1 MFNGIPA
8 IQADKVQNME
18 LYVQKK
24 IYESLKFLS
33 ILPTVQNPSGLFT
46 SYMQGDVEVAD
57 PEYVANGI
65 TYNEIKFGE
74 GSTVSGQIKPIGY
87 MYKAS
92 TRDEQRGRYMAQLQ
106 QFYNQAVIKIADFYE
121 TAYANAIKA
130 GGRASVATL
139 QTWNTAENIITNEV
153 ILDDEMR
160 YDSNDNATGFVPNT
174 VLCNRQD
181 RLTIDAALRKENYRE
196 SNFKYIPSSKV
207 AQGDFIIFDIN
218 NPGAIIEKFVDPQYS
233 VIQSL
238 ENDGLTT
245 TEDGTVIPPAF
256 LNISEV
262 KPNRPQT
269 IENYI
274 WAESALNIQNSN
286 GFLVIQ

>member
-33 ILPTVQNPSGLFT
+33 ILPTAQNPSGLFT
-46 SYMQGDVEVAD
+46 SYIQGDVEVAD

-74 GSTVSGQIKPIGY
+74 GSTQTGQIKPVGF

-92 TRDEQRGRYMAQLQ
+92 TRDEQRGRYMSQLQ

-121 TAYANAIKA
+121 SKYVDMIKT
-130 GGRASVATL
+130 GGRVSTATL
-139 QTWNTAENIITNEV
+139 ETWDTAENIITNEV

-160 YDSNDNATGFVPNT
+160 YDTNDNATGFAPNT
-174 VLCNRQD
+174 VLCNRKD
-181 RLTIDAALRKENYRE
+181 RLTIDAALRKENYAE
-196 SNFKYIPSSKV
+196 SNFNYIPSSKIV
-207 AQGDFIIFDIN
+207 QGDFIVFDIN
-218 NPGAIIEKFVDPQYS
+218 NPGAVIEKYVDPQYS

-274 WAESALNIQNSN
+274 WAESALNIQNEK